1 MHFSTYLGNRYLHVS
16 AIEKEFVQQKFS
28 EAIDQ
33 PPMECPFVYTMSCI
47 LTAEKYKMGRKEN
60 SRENATFFGISIL
73 LFYFS
78 CK

>member
-1 MHFSTYLGNRYLHVS
+1 MAIRGTRVGNRYLHVS

-47 LTAEKYKMGRKEN
+47 LTAEKV
-60 SRENATFFGISIL
+60 
-73 LFYFS
+73 
-78 CK
+78 